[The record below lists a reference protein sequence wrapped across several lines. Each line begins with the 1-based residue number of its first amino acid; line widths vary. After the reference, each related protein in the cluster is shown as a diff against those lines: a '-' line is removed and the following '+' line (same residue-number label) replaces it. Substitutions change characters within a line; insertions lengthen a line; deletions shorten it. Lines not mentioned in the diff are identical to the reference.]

1 MIRTLPRAV
10 AGPAGVWSRLPL
22 ACLGWSLAAAPV
34 FLASAQAQTTS
45 SAAAAGTPMAE
56 ARIESLDRDQAEQ
69 ARLKALADGA
79 PKAYQDRFMGP
90 DEIAESAA
98 AEPPADQPEGL
109 RAWLV
114 ESRLGLGDSRTTG
127 HGRQRATE
135 IGQRLEYR
143 HETLNYGEFTLQA
156 EGRHLSGDDFGNGLG
171 IGALGYA
178 RQSTSE
184 RFTLRNLGFPLTPQT
199 FADTAVGDLYSELTD
214 GLARNYRLSLG
225 STTVRGASA
234 RIFRPDLDLRAGY
247 GQRGLLT
254 GGPYPGFE
262 KNQGTLGWLGATVRL
277 NGPWFAAFQLDQ
289 ADDVPA
295 YYHDPGSVLG
305 LGSKR
310 VTSWAASL
318 GYGRGVLRDGDIK
331 VRTTLLGSRTSALLF
346 SSTAGAA
353 GTSGHSAQ
361 GLFIEA
367 STRMGA
373 YRHEFGLHAAR
384 PQLHFGDY
392 ALSSAARGAYWRV
405 DRHITRLSW
414 GMGLDYERTPQTT
427 AQDAGFQLSGYRRLG
442 ANGNAQ
448 YQFDRHAAVGGS
460 FSAHQTHNDT
470 GSAGGGKS
478 RSLYGSAFYQTRF
491 FDGPR
496 SRFMLTVRRNELI
509 VRGDSAA
516 TGQEVQWEQDWVSG
530 RQETLRP
537 EFTTTLGYARDR
549 SGGMSRNYPTA
560 GLQWRYW
567 LEGGLQLAGNLR
579 YTSQS
584 GSLYTSRGLS
594 GSLSA
599 EKELGRGWH
608 MGVLAHFNQAR
619 SSLLP
624 TPSSLPNLY
633 RSDEKTAYVYLR
645 WEGSAGT
652 AYAAAGAPGEG
663 PGGGGLSGRVFY
675 DANRDGEQQA
685 DEAGVANVE
694 VLLDG
699 RYRAVTDRDGYFEF
713 PLVTT
718 GHHRL
723 SLTQESVP
731 LPWGASGDNTSSV
744 HVPLRGQASASIPVV
759 KVGE

>member
-1 MIRTLPRAV
+1 
-10 AGPAGVWSRLPL
+10 
-22 ACLGWSLAAAPV
+22 
-34 FLASAQAQTTS
+34 
-45 SAAAAGTPMAE
+45 MAE

-69 ARLKALADGA
+69 ARFKALSEGA
-79 PKAYQDRFMGP
+79 APAYQDRFMDP
-90 DEIAESAA
+90 DEIAQSAA
-98 AEPPADQPEGL
+98 AEPEAEQPEGF
-109 RAWLV
+109 RAWVV
-114 ESRLGLGDSRTTG
+114 ESRLGLGESRTTG
-127 HGRQRATE
+127 YGRQRATE

-143 HETLNYGEFTLQA
+143 RETLNYGEFTLQA
-156 EGRHLSGDDFGNGLG
+156 EGRHLSGDNFGNGLG
-171 IGALGYA
+171 MGGLSIGGLSIGGLGYA
-178 RQSTSE
+178 RQATSE
-184 RFTLRNLGFPLTPQT
+184 RFTLRNLGFPLTTQT

-277 NGPWFAAFQLDQ
+277 DGPWFAAFQLDQ
-289 ADDVPA
+289 ANDVPA
-295 YYHDPGSVLG
+295 YYSPRHYPGDDTQYDPGSALG

-318 GYGRGVLRDGDIK
+318 GYGRGVLRDGDFRL
-331 VRTTLLGSRTSALLF
+331 RTTLLGSRTSAPLF
-346 SSTAGAA
+346 SPAA
-353 GTSGHSAQ
+353 GTAGTEGSSAQ

-367 STRMGA
+367 SARAGA
-373 YRHEFGLHAAR
+373 YRHEFGLHAAQ

-405 DRHITRLSW
+405 DRHVTRLSW

-427 AQDAGFQLSGYRRLG
+427 AQDTGFQLSGYRRLG

-448 YQFDRHAAVGGS
+448 YQFDRHTAVGGS
-460 FSAHQTHNDT
+460 FSAYQTRNDAGT
-470 GSAGGGKS
+470 AGGGQS

-491 FDGPR
+491 FDWPR

-509 VRGDSAA
+509 VLGDSSA
-516 TGQEVQWEQDWVSG
+516 TGQEVQWEQDWAG
-530 RQETLRP
+530 ARQATLRS
-537 EFTTTLGYARDR
+537 ELTTTLGYARDR

-567 LEGGLQLAGNLR
+567 LESGLQLAGNLR

-599 EKELGRGWH
+599 EKELGRGWR
-608 MGVLAHFNQAR
+608 MGFMAHFNQAR

-663 PGGGGLSGRVFY
+663 VGGGSLSGRVFY

-685 DEAGVANVE
+685 GEVGVAGVE
-694 VLLDG
+694 VVLDG
-699 RYRAVTDRDGYFEF
+699 RYRTVTDRDGQFEF
-713 PLVTT
+713 PVVPT

-744 HVPLRGQASASIPVV
+744 HVPLRGQASASIAVV